1 MLLNYLSFG
10 PNRNS
15 LDAFHNHIGDKSDF
29 NARKQINLFVKSSPH
44 GQLWGGLSVGPPMC
58 PYVK

>member
-29 NARKQINLFVKSSPH
+29 NARKQINMGSYGAAYRSDHQCVL
-44 GQLWGGLSVGPPMC
+44 M
-58 PYVK
+58 